1 MIGRP
6 VKGQSILL
14 VAVLLP
20 LFFAII
26 GLVVDAGILFDERR
40 ELQNTADSAAR
51 AGAMEVD
58 VAVYRRSKGARVVV
72 NERRARAAVA
82 RNLAGRDIAYAEKI
96 QTAGVEVRVQREV
109 RLSFLTLLGFRSV
122 TIGAVAVAEVRH
134 GIRDANL

>member
-82 RNLAGRDIAYAEKI
+82 RNLAERDIAYAEKI
-96 QTAGVEVRVQREV
+96 QAAGVEVRVQREV

>member
-40 ELQNTADSAAR
+40 ELQNIADSAAR

-58 VAVYRRSKGARVVV
+58 VAAYRRSKGARVVV

-82 RNLAGRDIAYAEKI
+82 RYLVGRDIAYAEKI
-96 QTAGVEVRVQREV
+96 ETAGMEVRVQREV

>member
-6 VKGQSILL
+6 AKGQAILL

-82 RNLAGRDIAYAEKI
+82 RNLAERDIAYAEKI
-96 QTAGVEVRVQREV
+96 QAAGVEVRVQREV

>member
-58 VAVYRRSKGARVVV
+58 VAVYRRSKGATVVV

-96 QTAGVEVRVQREV
+96 QAAGVEVRVQREV